1 MQKEPGKNISSLL
14 IVLDTMVMQVNGLAQ
29 AIILFYMT
37 YEFLMFIL
45 CFTIEIKAHNLEL

>member
-14 IVLDTMVMQVNGLAQ
+14 IVFDTMVMQVNGLAQ